1 MAEIK
6 KTASPPELDSVEKQP
21 ITTAGA
27 DEALGFLRR
36 EDEHGSLTEIDEK
49 KLLRKIDWMVMP
61 LMFACYILQYLDKT
75 LINYANVMGL
85 REDTGTTNGQF
96 SYLALVFYVSYC
108 VCEIPQ
114 GYLMQRFPTAKYLGV
129 QVMLWG
135 LCVTMNC
142 ACKNYASLVALRV
155 LLGCFEA
162 AVAPSLLLVT
172 GMWYKKEEQPFRIG
186 IWYLGTGGGT
196 IVGALLS
203 YGFQHYTGTTFKSWQ
218 IMFMVCGLVTIAV
231 GICVFIF
238 LPDNPMK
245 SRLSH
250 DEKIYAIERL
260 RSNKT
265 GIENKTFK
273 VSQMKECLLSPYT
286 WLISLHTASANV
298 ANGAVSSFQA
308 TIIKGL
314 GYTSKETALLSLPS
328 GAVSIVS
335 ILSATF
341 VAGRT
346 NSRGFNSIALTIP
359 SIIGGGLMAFLPEGA
374 NAGKL
379 IGNYMTNTGG
389 AALPLAYSLAAANFA
404 GHTKKV
410 TINAILLMSFC
421 VGNIIGPLTFQP
433 DGKDPPEYIPAKIA
447 IMATGV
453 LAIMAMAA
461 LISVLWLEN
470 RKRDR
475 EEIAMGGYEHVPD
488 SEFMDRT
495 DKENQE
501 FRYSY

>member
-1 MAEIK
+1 MADIEKRVDEEIGDVQK
-6 KTASPPELDSVEKQP
+6 KAIPTAETD
-21 ITTAGA
+21 
-27 DEALGFLRR
+27 DALKFLRR
-36 EDEHGSLTEIDEK
+36 DDEHGAFEDIDEK
-49 KLLRKIDWMVMP
+49 VLLRKIDWMVMP
-61 LMFACYILQYLDKT
+61 LMFSCYILQYLDKT

-85 REDTGTTNGQF
+85 RQDTGTSATQF
-96 SYLALVFYVSYC
+96 SYLALAFYVSYC

-114 GYLMQRFPTAKYLGV
+114 GYLMQRFPTAKYLGS
-129 QVMLWG
+129 QVILWG
-135 LCVTMNC
+135 ICVTLNC
-142 ACKNYASLVALRV
+142 ACTNFASLVALRV
-155 LLGCFEA
+155 LLGCFES

-172 GMWYKKEEQPFRIG
+172 GMWYKKSEQPFRIG
-186 IWYLGTGGGT
+186 IWYLGTGTGT
-196 IVGALLS
+196 IVGALFS
-203 YGFQHYTGTTFKSWQ
+203 FGFQHYTGKTFKSWQ
-218 IMFMVCGLVTIAV
+218 IMFLVCGVITIAA
-231 GICVFIF
+231 GICVMVF

-245 SRLSH
+245 SKLS
-250 DEKIYAIERL
+250 DGEKIFAIERL

-265 GIENKTFK
+265 GIENKIFK
-273 VSQMKECLLSPYT
+273 KAQAMECIASPYT
-286 WLISLHTASANV
+286 WLIALHTAASSV
-298 ANGAVSSFQA
+298 SNGAVSSFQA

-346 NSRGFNSIALTIP
+346 NTRGFNACALIIP
-359 SIIGGGLMAFLPEGA
+359 SIIGGALMAFLPKNA
-374 NAGKL
+374 SAGKL

-389 AALPLAYSLAAANFA
+389 AALPLVYSFAAANFA

-421 VGNIIGPLTFQP
+421 IGNIIGPLTFQP

-453 LAIMAMAA
+453 LAVVAILA
-461 LISVLWLEN
+461 LVSMLWMEN
-470 RKRDR
+470 KKRDK
-475 EEIAMGGYEHVPD
+475 EEAAMGGYPHVID

-495 DKENQE
+495 DKENKE